1 MSYVKDVL
9 TGLAQML
16 SDSSIGVYKP
26 TGTYLAT
33 DRAIVFGGWP
43 QAPDACIVLNY
54 TPLVLGVMVP
64 MERGILEA
72 HIRGRPGDV
81 FDATDT
87 AAAVRDFLQGLT
99 GQPLGTANIVQVLH
113 QNSVPLIQDANK
125 RFEHVELFTLDID
138 TPGTATRP
146 DAGY

>member
-33 DRAIVFGGWP
+33 DRAIVFGVWP

-54 TPLVLGVMVP
+54 TPVNLGVMVP
-64 MERGILEA
+64 MERGILEC
-72 HIRGRPGDV
+72 HIRGRAGDV
-81 FDATDT
+81 WDASDT

-99 GQPLGTANIVQVLH
+99 GQPLGTANIIQVLH
-113 QNSVPLIQDANK
+113 QNSVPLVQDALK
-125 RFEHVELFTLDID
+125 RFEHVELFTIDLDS
-138 TPGTATRP
+138 PGTPNRP
-146 DAGY
+146 SAGY

>member
-26 TGTYLAT
+26 TGAYAST

-43 QAPDACIVLNY
+43 QSPDACIVLNY
-54 TPLVLGVMVP
+54 TPLVLGVAVP
-64 MERGILEA
+64 MERGILEC
-72 HIRGRPGDV
+72 HVRGRPGDV

-99 GQPLGTANIVQVLH
+99 GKPLGTANIVQALH
-113 QNSVPLIQDANK
+113 QNSVPLVQDAVK
-125 RFEHVELFTLDID
+125 RYEHVELFTLDLD
-138 TPGTATRP
+138 TPGTTARP

>member
-16 SDSSIGVYKP
+16 SDSNIGVYKP
-26 TGTYLAT
+26 AGAYAST

-43 QAPDACIVLNY
+43 QSPDACIVLNY
-54 TPLVLGVMVP
+54 TPITLGVMVP

-72 HIRGRPGDV
+72 HIRGKAGNV

-113 QNSVPLIQDANK
+113 QNSVPLVQDSLK
-125 RFEHVELFTLDID
+125 RYEHVELFTLDLD
-138 TPGTATRP
+138 TPGTTARP

>member
-16 SDSSIGVYKP
+16 SDSNIGVYKP
-26 TGTYLAT
+26 TGTYAAT
-33 DRAIVFGGWP
+33 DRAIVFGVWP
-43 QAPDACIVLNY
+43 QAPDQCIVLNY
-54 TPLVLGVMVP
+54 TPITLGVMVP
-64 MERGILEA
+64 MERGILEC

-81 FDATDT
+81 WDASDT

-113 QNSVPLIQDANK
+113 QNSVPLVQDSVK
-125 RFEHVELFTLDID
+125 RLEHVELFTIDLD
-138 TPGTATRP
+138 TPGTPVRP
-146 DAGY
+146 SVGY

>member
-26 TGTYLAT
+26 AGTYAST
-33 DRAIVFGGWP
+33 ERAIVFGVWP

-54 TPLVLGVMVP
+54 TPVNLGVMVP
-64 MERGILEA
+64 MERGILEC
-72 HIRGRPGDV
+72 HIRGSAGNV
-81 FDATDT
+81 WDASDT

-99 GQPLGTANIVQVLH
+99 GKPLGTANIVQVLH
-113 QNSVPLIQDANK
+113 QNSVPLVQDALK
-125 RFEHVELFTLDID
+125 RFEHVELFLLDLD
-138 TPGTATRP
+138 TPGTPARP
-146 DAGY
+146 SAGY

>member
-26 TGTYLAT
+26 TGTYAST
-33 DRAIVFGGWP
+33 DRAIVFGMWP
-43 QAPDACIVLNY
+43 QSPDACIVLNY
-54 TPLVLGVMVP
+54 TPITLGVMVP

-72 HIRGRPGDV
+72 HIRGEAGNV

-113 QNSVPLIQDANK
+113 QNSVPLVQDSLK

-138 TPGTATRP
+138 TPGTTARP